1 MTVPKNTSSGH
12 WQTWKSM
19 ALVIRTWHMVF
30 VSHPVTRASKDN
42 TQQGLSW
49 ASLDVCLLNY
59 IPLLQV
65 HTPLNDVVRLKSR
78 SACLDQGFNE
88 RTLGFSAETDKSQV
102 ESY

>member
-42 TQQGLSW
+42 TAG
-49 ASLDVCLLNY
+49 V
-59 IPLLQV
+59 
-65 HTPLNDVVRLKSR
+65 
-78 SACLDQGFNE
+78 E
-88 RTLGFSAETDKSQV
+88 LGIAGWLPSQLHPV
-102 ESY
+102 IAGPHSVK